1 MQNIS
6 IINQKINSVYSAHK
20 FINKAKKQRLAFY
33 YENLER
39 VNNLDAQYINNYN
52 FQNEVLNLSFQL
64 EKLNYINKSLLKNI
78 SIERHAY
85 APELNKILIFNK
97 EIKAPQITDISAAVL
112 FLTNNF
118 NIESLKQIKK

>member
-39 VNNLDAQYINNYN
+39 VNNLDAQYI
-52 FQNEVLNLSFQL
+52 
-64 EKLNYINKSLLKNI
+64 
-78 SIERHAY
+78 SIR
-85 APELNKILIFNK
+85 
-97 EIKAPQITDISAAVL
+97 EIKL
-112 FLTNNF
+112 Y
-118 NIESLKQIKK
+118 